1 MRCGDVMN
9 TRVFTCSSKQSAADC
24 ARLMR
29 DEKVNMVP
37 IVDDKQRVLGIVT
50 ARDLVDQ
57 VLADDDAGADMPASQ
72 VMREVHTCQSSENI
86 AQVRATLS
94 TRGKAVAVVVS
105 DDGHCIGMVNLRELS
120 IADENLHSSE
130 FFRPQGL
137 AAARRTAAKPN

>member
-9 TRVFTCSSKQSAADC
+9 TRVFTCGSQQSAADC

-29 DEKVNMVP
+29 DQKINMVP
-37 IVDDKQRVLGIVT
+37 VVDDRQQVRGIVS

-57 VLADDDAGADMPASQ
+57 VIAADAGAGTQVSE
-72 VMREVHTCQSSENI
+72 VMRDVLTCQSSDSV

-94 TRGKAVAVVVS
+94 TRGKSVAVVVS
-105 DDGHCIGMVNLRELS
+105 DDGHCLGVINLRDLA

-130 FFRPQGL
+130 FFEV
-137 AAARRTAAKPN
+137 RTTAKKRALAKPS